1 MFALFN
7 QFDFFKKVKK
17 ILDNEYETRL
27 INSYSY
33 CGNESIGFL
42 NFIKKKYQPK
52 KNIKI
57 LNNFISPDPSW
68 FMKISENNEYNE
80 NLIIVLG
87 DAIRNIY
94 FVTKRLFYK

>member
-1 MFALFN
+1 MNYRLFK
-7 QFDFFKKVKK
+7 FYKK
-17 ILDNEYETRL
+17 N
-27 INSYSY
+27 IN
-33 CGNESIGFL
+33 L
-42 NFIKKKYQPK
+42 

-94 FVTKRLFYK
+94 FVTEKIIL